1 MDVEATA
8 NTIIDNALQTS
19 IEQVQ
24 LAQAYTNNAQMAAQ
38 GFITVKAP
46 DIDWDSPTD
55 PATPPEDLTP
65 LITTLVDGTVTIYDQ
80 LVKDSFA
87 NFMSQYYPQHGV
99 DDEYL
104 RAKLIEIIE
113 GGGTILPPA
122 IEDAVY
128 NRARGRNDMD
138 ALAAE
143 QAAYADFASRG
154 FSMPPGAVLA
164 LVDAARRISHEKN
177 AGVSS
182 DIAVKQAE
190 LLASN
195 VRFALE
201 ELNKMRRDAIGDAVK
216 YIGVLVDA
224 IKTRNADVSA
234 IVQARSVFIDSY
246 YKYYSLLND
255 KAKLELDAENYDAS
269 YVSRAGETNVQ
280 AFSAQIDARVRAA
293 VAGADT
299 AGRLA
304 AAAIGAQNTMTSI
317 GASTIVPAVGV
328 T

>member
-8 NTIIDNALQTS
+8 NAIIDNALAMS
-19 IEQVQ
+19 IDQVELANAYTDSAQ
-24 LAQAYTNNAQMAAQ
+24 LAAQSI
-38 GFITVKAP
+38 ITVSAP
-46 DIDWDSPTD
+46 SITWDAPLN

-65 LITTLVDGTVTIYDQ
+65 IITSLVDGTVTIYDQ

-87 NFMSQYYPQHGV
+87 AFMSQYYPNQGI

-164 LVDAARRISHEKN
+164 LVDAARRISYEKN

-190 LLASN
+190 LLAAN

-216 YIGVLVDA
+216 YIGVLIDA
-224 IKTRNADVSA
+224 IKTRNSDVSA

-246 YKYYSLLND
+246 YKYYSLLNE
-255 KAKLELDAENYDAS
+255 KAKLELDAQNYDAS
-269 YVSRAGETNVQ
+269 YESRAAETNVQ
-280 AFSAQIDARVRAA
+280 AFSARVDAQVRAA
-293 VAGADT
+293 VAGADS
-299 AGRLA
+299 AGRIA

-317 GASTIVPAVGV
+317 GASTIVPATGV
-328 T
+328 

>member
-8 NTIIDNALQTS
+8 NTIIDNALATS
-19 IEQVQ
+19 IDQVELANAYTDSAQ
-24 LAQAYTNNAQMAAQ
+24 LAAQS
-38 GFITVKAP
+38 FITVSAP
-46 DIDWDSPTD
+46 NINWDSPPD

-87 NFMSQYYPQHGV
+87 AFMSQYYPNHGV

-104 RAKLIEIIE
+104 RTKLIEIIE

-164 LVDAARRISHEKN
+164 LADAARRISHEKN

-216 YIGVLVDA
+216 YIGVLIDA
-224 IKTRNADVSA
+224 IKTRNTDVGA

-269 YVSRAGETNVQ
+269 YESRAADTNVS
-280 AFSAQIDARVRAA
+280 AFTARVEAQVRAA
-293 VAGADT
+293 VAGADS
-299 AGRLA
+299 AGRIA

-317 GASTIVPAVGV
+317 GASTIVPATGV
-328 T
+328 